1 MVLAIPT
8 LIAEEQA
15 TTATGINNS
24 GQVVGY
30 CNQFNNT
37 PTHGFTL
44 SGGIDVPGAA
54 DTFAFGI
61 NDSNQIVGY
70 YYSSP
75 DYVGGH
81 GFLRSADG
89 TTFTSFD
96 VPGAS
101 ETRAIGIN
109 DSGEIVSEI
118 VLEKRGVSPD
128 LAIRLAKYFGTSPE
142 LWIGL
147 QKDVDLWDAM
157 QANRKVYDQI
167 KPLERKAALEK
178 ARKTATAEMGNASK
192 D

>member
-1 MVLAIPT
+1 M
-8 LIAEEQA
+8 
-15 TTATGINNS
+15 NNS